1 MLKDLRAIAARV
13 PGGHLGEQPQL
24 DGRRAERQNIAGLDQ
39 RRRELAIL
47 RANGARPRDVFLL
60 LALEG
65 GAITLAGA
73 VAGALLLAALILA
86 LGPWVQAHYGLT
98 LGLTPPSSEELKLL
112 GLVLLVGLIASL
124 FPGWRAYR
132 LSLADGLTPR
142 V

>member
-1 MLKDLRAIAARV
+1 
-13 PGGHLGEQPQL
+13 
-24 DGRRAERQNIAGLDQ
+24 
-39 RRRELAIL
+39 
-47 RANGARPRDVFLL
+47 
-60 LALEG
+60 
-65 GAITLAGA
+65 

-98 LGLTPPSSEELKLL
+98 LGLTPPSGEELKLL